1 MKKIICFL
9 LFSFVCI
16 ISIFSINSVY
26 AECEYNNNGWIVA
39 NLDGCL
45 SWEDSYL
52 VSPGDGRI
60 ENGIKQR
67 VVYWTNA
74 ITSALALLA
83 IGAVV
88 YGWFMMTISFGEDER
103 IKKGKDIVKWSLLW
117 FLAAISTG
125 AIIRLVVEVIFDI
138 AW

>member
-9 LFSFVCI
+9 LVSFVCMA
-16 ISIFSINSVY
+16 SVFSINSVY
-26 AECEYNNNGWIVA
+26 AECEYDGGDVVA
-39 NLDGCL
+39 SLDGCL

-52 VSPGDGRI
+52 VNPGDWKI
-60 ENGIKQR
+60 ETGIKQR

-88 YGWFMMTISFGEDER
+88 YGWFMMTISLGEDER
-103 IKKGKDIVKWSLLW
+103 IKKGKDVVKWSLLW
-117 FLAAISTG
+117 FLAAISTA